1 MSIFAIA
8 DLHLSLSVNKP
19 MDIFNGWDNYVD
31 KIKLNW
37 EKLVKK
43 DDSVVIAGD
52 ISWAMALEE
61 SLADFE
67 FINNLPGTKYI
78 LKGNHDFWWESRT
91 KMENFFK
98 EHNFNTLHIIHNSA
112 AACEN
117 IAICGTR
124 GWFYD
129 AENDNKVL
137 LREANRLN
145 TSIIEAEKIGLQPIV
160 FLHYPPLF
168 DTQVC
173 EEIMNVLKQHDI
185 KKCYYGHLH
194 GNAIKKAVIGKHY
207 GIDFRLISCDFIGFT
222 PVVVV

>member
-52 ISWAMALEE
+52 ISWAMALGR

-78 LKGNHDFWWESRT
+78 LKGNHDFWWASRT
-91 KMENFFK
+91 KMEKFFK
-98 EHNFNTLHIIHNSA
+98 EHNLNTLHIIHNSA

-137 LREANRLN
+137 LREA
-145 TSIIEAEKIGLQPIV
+145 IGLIHQ
-160 FLHYPPLF
+160 
-168 DTQVC
+168 
-173 EEIMNVLKQHDI
+173 
-185 KKCYYGHLH
+185 
-194 GNAIKKAVIGKHY
+194 
-207 GIDFRLISCDFIGFT
+207 
-222 PVVVV
+222 

>member
-1 MSIFAIA
+1 
-8 DLHLSLSVNKP
+8 
-19 MDIFNGWDNYVD
+19 
-31 KIKLNW
+31 
-37 EKLVKK
+37 
-43 DDSVVIAGD
+43 
-52 ISWAMALEE
+52 MALKE

-185 KKCYYGHLH
+185 KKCYYGHLL
-194 GNAIKKAVIGKHY
+194 AMQ
-207 GIDFRLISCDFIGFT
+207 
-222 PVVVV
+222 